1 MNLHNDK
8 FDINKKKNSK
18 SLIKNNFITEENLID
33 KNKSSTDK
41 ESDNVIIP
49 EKKKNENNNDNKKG
63 KEEEINMGLFKSFWC
78 NVLMTLDKDESRY
91 PDIENAL
98 ERIRLIQDFFDTSCY
113 INLILD
119 MIRLKKVIF
128 DEKQLKLFESIHFT
142 CEEIQTYLNKYSKRE
157 DVYPDKFINQNI
169 ERNKGRKK
177 NSKLTDNLIRILK
190 DQIDI

>member
-1 MNLHNDK
+1 
-8 FDINKKKNSK
+8 
-18 SLIKNNFITEENLID
+18 LIKKNFITEENLID

-49 EKKKNENNNDNKKG
+49 EKKINEKNNEKNKG
-63 KEEEINMGLFKSFWC
+63 KEEEINMGIFKSFWC
-78 NVLMTLDKDESRY
+78 NVLMTLDKDKSRY

-169 ERNKGRKK
+169 QRKEGKKK
-177 NSKLTDNLIRILK
+177 NSKLTDNIIGILK
-190 DQIDI
+190 EQINI

>member
-8 FDINKKKNSK
+8 FNINKKKNLNSM
-18 SLIKNNFITEENLID
+18 IKNNFIKEENIID

-49 EKKKNENNNDNKKG
+49 EKKKNENNNDNNKG
-63 KEEEINMGLFKSFWC
+63 KEEEINMGIFKSFWC
-78 NVLMTLDKDESRY
+78 NVLMTLDKDKSRY

-169 ERNKGRKK
+169 QRKEGKKK
-177 NSKLTDNLIRILK
+177 NSKLTDNIIGILK
-190 DQIDI
+190 EQINI

>member
-78 NVLMTLDKDESRY
+78 NVLMTLDKDKSRY

>member
-49 EKKKNENNNDNKKG
+49 EKKINEKNNEKNKG
-63 KEEEINMGLFKSFWC
+63 KEEEINMGIFKSFWC
-78 NVLMTLDKDESRY
+78 NVLMSLDKDESRY